1 MALVSDREI
10 ADELLEKWHK
20 WADRWRPNLG
30 APRIEVACREYRSE
44 ERLGEECFED
54 DADGRIHRT
63 QMETVEFC
71 VHSIDGSM
79 QKAIGIEMRNREGS
93 KVWRCEGA
101 SSYTVALDAATSA
114 MRRRGLFD

>member
-30 APRIEVACREYRSE
+30 APRLAVTCREYRGDEKHNEENEASE
-44 ERLGEECFED
+44 ED
-54 DADGRIHRT
+54 RIHRAD
-63 QMETVEFC
+63 MEAVEFC

-101 SSYTVALDAATSA
+101 SSYRVALDAATSA
-114 MRRRGLFD
+114 MRKRGLFD